1 MINYCADLAVTY
13 VPYKKEYL
21 PNVNNL
27 IKKYSHR
34 NLIDLSFKC
43 LKNASSSRFLV
54 NFFKIRI
61 KQCGVVQDTECINV
75 NLAKSGLKN
84 FVKVCLA

>member
-1 MINYCADLAVTY
+1 VQISLSLY

-34 NLIDLSFKC
+34 SLIDLFFKC

-61 KQCGVVQDTECINV
+61 EQCGVVQDTKCINV